1 MKYLIILLLCLINTA
16 YADDDNITVSIL
28 DLLPSSEL
36 SNQDLTEDIEDL
48 EVDAELTELDADVA
62 VTLEQLYSE
71 DTQLHQKQILKLRQD
86 NELALQK
93 IKNEIARLTAES
105 ERLELQNQVFEQ
117 KKKRILA
124 KIESESEKLGLEN
137 ELREQLLRRKELSDL
152 FDEIKEPEY
161 LANPVIDGKLVI
173 SDRRIVLDE
182 VINTKTANF
191 VTKYIHFYNNES
203 TEYPIFIVIDQC
215 MGGSVMEGAR
225 ILEVMKHSEA
235 PVYVLVKSF
244 AGSMGAIITALA
256 ERSFAYPN
264 ALIVHHQMSG
274 FAMGNTTQL
283 DESLK
288 FIQRWSER
296 LLTPVAEKMGI
307 TLEKFVQA
315 MYKNSTEGDWIEFA
329 SDAQKLGWV
338 DEIVAG
344 VQEKSYTHIP
354 DDEDVE
360 EIEIDLQ
367 QVLIDAQGHAYKSLP
382 RLVRGDFYHIYNP
395 DSFYRW

>member
-1 MKYLIILLLCLINTA
+1 MKYLIILLLCLSSAA
-16 YADDDNITVSIL
+16 YAEEDEATTELL
-28 DLLPSSEL
+28 DELSLTEL
-36 SNQDLTEDIEDL
+36 SNQDLTEELEIEDKL
-48 EVDAELTELDADVA
+48 AELDTDIAD
-62 VTLEQLYSE
+62 TLEQLYTE
-71 DTQLHQKQILKLRQD
+71 EVQAHQKQILKMKQE
-86 NELALQK
+86 NEVALQK

-105 ERLELQNQVFEQ
+105 ERLELQNQLFEQ
-117 KKKRILA
+117 KKQRILA
-124 KIESESEKLGLEN
+124 KIETEREKLSLEN
-137 ELREQLLRRKELSDL
+137 ELREQLLRRKELNDL

-182 VINTKTANF
+182 IINTQTTDF

-203 TEYPIFIVIDQC
+203 TEYPIFIVIEQC

-235 PVYVLVKSF
+235 PIYVLVKSF

-274 FAMGNTTQL
+274 FAIGNTTQL

-288 FIQRWSER
+288 FIQQWSKR
-296 LLTPVAEKMGI
+296 LLKPVADKMGV
-307 TLEKFVQA
+307 TLDEFVKS
-315 MYKNSTEGDWIEFA
+315 MYQHSTEGNWIEFA

-354 DDEDVE
+354 DEEELED
-360 EIEIDLQ
+360 IEIDLQ
-367 QVLIDAQGHAYKSLP
+367 QVLIDAQGRVYQPLP

-395 DSFYRW
+395 DNFYRW

>member
-1 MKYLIILLLCLINTA
+1 MKYLIILLLCLSSAA
-16 YADDDNITVSIL
+16 YAEEDEATTELL
-28 DLLPSSEL
+28 DELSSEL
-36 SNQDLTEDIEDL
+36 SNQDLTLEIEDKL
-48 EVDAELTELDADVA
+48 AELDTD
-62 VTLEQLYSE
+62 TLEQLYSE
-71 DTQLHQKQILKLRQD
+71 EVQAHQKQILKMKQE
-86 NELALQK
+86 NEVALQK

-105 ERLELQNQVFEQ
+105 ERLELQNQLFEQ
-117 KKKRILA
+117 KKQRILA
-124 KIESESEKLGLEN
+124 KIETEREKLSLEN
-137 ELREQLLRRKELSDL
+137 ELREQLLRRKELNDL

-182 VINTKTANF
+182 IINTQTTDF
-191 VTKYIHFYNNES
+191 VTKYIHFYNNKS
-203 TEYPIFIVIDQC
+203 TEYPIFIVIEQC

-235 PVYVLVKSF
+235 PIYVLVKSF

-274 FAMGNTTQL
+274 FAIGNTTQL

-288 FIQRWSER
+288 FIQQWSKR
-296 LLTPVAEKMGI
+296 LLKPVADKMGV
-307 TLEKFVQA
+307 TLDEFVKS
-315 MYKNSTEGDWIEFA
+315 MYQHSTEGNWIEFA

-344 VQEKSYTHIP
+344 VQEKSYTHVP
-354 DDEDVE
+354 DDEELED
-360 EIEIDLQ
+360 IEIDLQ
-367 QVLIDAQGHAYKSLP
+367 QILVDAQGRVYQPLP

-395 DSFYRW
+395 DNFYRW

>member
-1 MKYLIILLLCLINTA
+1 MKYWIILLLCLSNTA
-16 YADDDNITVSIL
+16 YAEDKNITSSVL
-28 DLLPSSEL
+28 DLMPSSEL
-36 SNQDLTEDIEDL
+36 SIQELTKDTET
-48 EVDAELTELDADVA
+48 EVDSELAVLEANVS
-62 VTLEQLYSE
+62 VTLEQLYS
-71 DTQLHQKQILKLRQD
+71 DDVQSHQKQILKLRQD

-124 KIESESEKLGLEN
+124 KIESESEKLSLEN
-137 ELREQLLRRKELSDL
+137 ELREQLLRRKELNDL

-173 SDRRIVLDE
+173 SNRRIVLDE
-182 VINTKTANF
+182 VINSQTTDF
-191 VTKYIHFYNNES
+191 VTKHIHFYNNES
-203 TEYPIFIVIDQC
+203 IEYPIFIVIEQC

-288 FIQRWSER
+288 FIQQWSER
-296 LLTPVAEKMGI
+296 LLTPVAKKMGVS
-307 TLEKFVQA
+307 LEEFVQS
-315 MYKNSTEGDWIEFA
+315 MYKNSAEGDWIEFA
-329 SDAQKLGWV
+329 SDAQKFGWV
-338 DEIVAG
+338 DEIVEG

-354 DDEDVE
+354 DE
-360 EIEIDLQ
+360 EEMEEVEIDLQ
-367 QVLIDAQGHAYKSLP
+367 QVLIDAQGRAYKSLP

>member
-1 MKYLIILLLCLINTA
+1 MKYLIILLLCLFSAA
-16 YADDDNITVSIL
+16 YAEEDAELLDNL
-28 DLLPSSEL
+28 SSEL
-36 SNQDLTEDIEDL
+36 SSQDLTEELEDKL
-48 EVDAELTELDADVA
+48 AELDTD
-62 VTLEQLYSE
+62 TLEQLYSE
-71 DTQLHQKQILKLRQD
+71 EVQAHQKQILKMKQE
-86 NELALQK
+86 NEVALQK

-105 ERLELQNQVFEQ
+105 ERLELQNQLFEQ
-117 KKKRILA
+117 KKQRILA
-124 KIESESEKLGLEN
+124 KIETEREKLSLEN
-137 ELREQLLRRKELSDL
+137 ELREQLLRRKELNDL

-182 VINTKTANF
+182 IINTQTTDF
-191 VTKYIHFYNNES
+191 VTKYIHFYNNKS
-203 TEYPIFIVIDQC
+203 TEYPIFIVIEQC

-235 PVYVLVKSF
+235 PIYVLVKSF

-274 FAMGNTTQL
+274 FAIGNTTQL

-288 FIQRWSER
+288 FIQQWSKR
-296 LLTPVAEKMGI
+296 LLKPVADKMGV
-307 TLEKFVQA
+307 TLDEFVKS
-315 MYKNSTEGDWIEFA
+315 MYQHSTEGNWIEFA

-344 VQEKSYTHIP
+344 VQEKSYTHVP
-354 DDEDVE
+354 DDEELED
-360 EIEIDLQ
+360 IEIDLQ
-367 QVLIDAQGHAYKSLP
+367 QILVDAQGRVYQPLP

-395 DSFYRW
+395 DNFYRW